1 MRNISTR
8 AAESSSV
15 ITAENAITMQ
25 FGEFLASANEA
36 SKDECVEMRKT
47 LLIPK
52 IKWKKNLFTLRQLG
66 RVAVMS
72 DSFGYDS
79 KRVSGLIDIPD
90 E

>member
-36 SKDECVEMRKT
+36 SKDECGEMCKNT
-47 LLIPK
+47 VDSENKMEK
-52 IKWKKNLFTLRQLG
+52 IF
-66 RVAVMS
+66 S
-72 DSFGYDS
+72 H
-79 KRVSGLIDIPD
+79 SGS
-90 E
+90 